1 MVSRKWATQL
11 IPVSKEKALAQDLE
25 GDLMFG
31 VVVDLLVAT
40 LVDLMAWML
49 VNARRDHGHWY
60 R

>member
-1 MVSRKWATQL
+1 MRSLVSRKWATQL

-25 GDLMFG
+25 GDLMLG
-31 VVVDLLVAT
+31 M
-40 LVDLMAWML
+40 LVDLMAGML

>member
-31 VVVDLLVAT
+31 VVVGLLVAT
-40 LVDLMAWML
+40 IVDLMAGML